1 MESSILK
8 KAGKFLREQGKNSK
22 WRKVL
27 TVLGAIVVFVTA
39 YILLMPAVALEH
51 KSVCGLEEH
60 THTEECYG
68 QVAVC
73 GKVGVGDESEEPVT
87 LEFACTFPEE
97 LHVHTRECYDG
108 EDNLICGYADY
119 AVHEHTQGC
128 YEDGRLV
135 CPLEEIEEHEHT
147 ESCYRVN
154 DSGYICGQEETEAHT
169 HTDACYTEHRELICE
184 EEEREGHTHTDDCYT
199 EEWVTIC
206 GLEDDPEHV
215 HDEYSCYEVKKTL
228 TCQEEESEGHQHGD
242 SCYHVESELTCGKE
256 ENLSGHKHTE
266 SCRGVVKELVCG
278 KDEVIL
284 HEHTVEDGCYEAV
297 MDSDGKQMQD
307 ENGELLWRLV
317 CDKLEVLEHVHDDG
331 CYQEHV
337 HTEECFAEDLICG
350 KEEHVHTEECFE
362 GTVYCGLDA
371 HTHTEECYEVNEA
384 GERVLACG
392 LEEHEHSFAC
402 YIGPEVSEE
411 DRERILYVAQMI
423 DELPSYEEIGME
435 LAAYEEAGDNEG
447 YEEYYRETAFRAGTV
462 YLYYEDLDDLQ
473 QYVVNAPKLME
484 LSWSWEATTMAL
496 TGDAGQWTV
505 HGINSMANAVGETQR
520 CVLLHGD
527 NKTVLN
533 VGKGNFTYWTGCVV
547 RKDEKENYVVDR
559 ILPKNIVKGGEII
572 PVDGCIIFFYEQ
584 VPNCKE
590 GDFVEFSLPKPFKEL
605 KETTNVNG
613 IGTISI
619 GDTLI
624 SPKEPKDNQVPTVS
638 DRASTA
644 GLININL
651 YDYGTN
657 INDLYKSDHRYP
669 GFQDD
674 GGTKT
679 IDLNSGSLWGAK
691 GSYNF
696 GGNIVT
702 DLNTGFSLTNQGG
715 LINATTG
722 GANSPLSGLNGS
734 ESPMNPN
741 LGEDGYPELKE
752 GGISLGY
759 LFSNSAYATRK
770 NRDGLDGLFR
780 YNETTGEYSFDSRSN
795 FAQFDAASNQF
806 IVYDALLSP
815 NYMMYP
821 FGNFL
826 PFSKINTEA
835 TKASEIDR
843 DYFRIIAATAAKKAE
858 ETTDGNLKTAYETL
872 SRNLEAFV
880 VQMDAKCGSKDWGGI
895 EAVNAYFATSGIP
908 RTFTKEELAK
918 IYSVDYDEAKNYFF
932 GMSMEMDFSQPVNGL
947 TGLTNNIPMEFN
959 FSGDDDVWIY
969 IDDMLYLNLSGIHRH
984 VGGKIDFVNGKI
996 YYYDLTVEA
1005 GDTATSPS
1013 LDPDTFEQVIRRSMQ
1028 AAGKTEAEIVAA
1040 LDATLK
1046 KENGVYTTFK
1056 DNSAHN
1062 FKFYY
1067 MERGAGS
1074 GVCKMNFN
1082 FPLLEKNALALG
1094 KSLSVD
1100 NGEVEDLLGNPD
1112 FLFQVLAADSNN
1124 QKPGENELEE
1134 LFIKEGM
1141 AYDVYRPHCGMDT
1154 SGEHRHSADCYVQCG
1169 MTVSDEHQHSGKCY
1183 GNNPARR
1190 GITGE
1195 GGIITL
1201 KKDECAVFPELSVIS
1216 GGYYIRELF
1225 DSSSIDQYANV
1236 QAGGSSTTDRNNI
1249 HVGDKTF
1256 AGKETGIYHMLNG
1269 STFFAFDNTV
1279 ETTKLGRLKI
1289 TKELVV
1295 GDADA
1300 GVGEETFRIEVQ
1312 LSGTKLPVGASYT
1325 VTNTD
1330 GTEETRTVEEE
1341 GIILLKGG
1349 ETALIEKILAG
1360 TEYTIQEEPASTE
1373 GYQVDYTP
1381 PTMGTKVA
1389 GDEAHY
1395 GKSYVKG
1402 IVSIYDEDETKIST
1416 TITNTTKGTG
1426 LEIPVHKVLSNP
1438 DGNSHAYRFQ
1448 LVELDGIQGNA
1459 VEGGRKEE
1467 VSLVFEKGTADTALE
1482 QEEKFA
1488 PILYLTKNLK
1498 DGETA
1503 TYYYQITEL
1512 AEETETEEDPTV
1524 RYDETAYTVEVQVTR
1539 KNEAVTVNKVLIHKE
1554 GVEPTEVTLTPEE
1567 NGVVT
1572 FAGDKS
1578 PLTFKNTLLHDLTVR
1593 KLASGGNSS
1602 EATFKFDIELTGS
1615 NETVIVDGTYPYEIE
1630 RLNDDLETE
1639 IQTGE
1644 VTFQGGKAS
1653 IELHSKDTLTI
1664 KGLPYGVSWKVVETT
1679 IDGYYVG
1686 HITGEDPIL
1695 AVDDRKQDEKEG
1707 AEASG
1712 ELTETTDSVT
1722 FINRTTYELPES
1734 GGPGTNLYTMAGISL
1749 LLMAGLMYRKKIR
1762 ERRAGSSRN

>member
-1 MESSILK
+1 MESSVLK
-8 KAGKFLREQGKNSK
+8 KAGKFLREQGKNK
-22 WRKVL
+22 RWRKVL
-27 TVLGAIVVFVTA
+27 TVLGAVVVFVTA
-39 YILLMPAVALEH
+39 YILLMPAVALEQ
-51 KSVCGLEEH
+51 KPVCELEEH

-68 QVAVC
+68 QILTC
-73 GKVGVGDESEEPVT
+73 GKVGVGDETEAPVT
-87 LEFACTFPEE
+87 LEFNCTFPEE
-97 LHVHTRECYDG
+97 LHAHTRECYDG
-108 EDNLICGYADY
+108 DNNLICGYADY
-119 AVHEHTQGC
+119 AVHEHNSGC

-135 CPLEEIEEHEHT
+135 CPLPEIEEHEHT
-147 ESCYRVN
+147 ESCYRIN
-154 DSGYICGQEETEAHT
+154 DSGYICGQEESEAHT
-169 HTDACYTEHRELICE
+169 HTDACYTEHRELICQE
-184 EEEREGHTHTDDCYT
+184 EEKEGHTHTDACYT

-206 GLEDDPEHV
+206 GMEDDPEHV
-215 HDEYSCYEVKKTL
+215 HDEYSCYEVSKTL
-228 TCQEEESEGHQHGD
+228 TCGEEEREGHQHD
-242 SCYHVESELTCGKE
+242 ASCYHVENELTCGKE
-256 ENLSGHKHTE
+256 ENPNGHKHTE
-266 SCRGVVKELVCG
+266 DCRGVVEELVCG
-278 KDEVIL
+278 KDEIIV

-297 MDSDGKQMQD
+297 MDDDGKQMRD
-307 ENGELLWRLV
+307 ENGELLWTLV
-317 CDKLEVLEHVHDDG
+317 CDKLVVLEHTHG
-331 CYQEHV
+331 EECYKEHE
-337 HTEECFAEDLICG
+337 HTEECFQESLICG
-350 KEEHVHTEECFE
+350 KEEHVHTEECLT
-362 GTVYCGLDA
+362 GTVYCGKES

-384 GERVLACG
+384 GENVLACG
-392 LEEHEHSFAC
+392 LEEHQHSFDC
-402 YIGPEVSEE
+402 YIGLEVSEE
-411 DRERILYVAQMI
+411 DRERILYVDQLI
-423 DELPSYEEIGME
+423 DELPSYEEIGE
-435 LAAYEEAGDNEG
+435 QLVAYEDAGDDEG
-447 YEEYYRETAFRAGTV
+447 YEEYYLDTAFWAEIAYR
-462 YLYYEDLDDLQ
+462 YYEDLEELQ
-473 QYVVNAPKLME
+473 KYVANGSKLME
-484 LSWSWEATTMAL
+484 LNWLWEASTMVLDSTAES
-496 TGDAGQWTV
+496 WTV
-505 HGINSMANAVGETQR
+505 TAINQMGGGNTCA
-520 CVLLHGD
+520 LLHGD
-527 NKTVLN
+527 NKTVQG
-533 VGKGNFTYWTGCVV
+533 VSGSYFTSWGGYVV
-547 RKDEKENYVVDR
+547 EEQGGNYVITKV
-559 ILPKNIVKGGEII
+559 LKNGVNKKDEII
-572 PVDGCIIFFYEQ
+572 PKNGCILLFYDKDT
-584 VPNCKE
+584 VYTE
-590 GDFVEFSLPKPFKEL
+590 GTFVEFALSGGKSFKEFPRGAN
-605 KETTNVNG
+605 KDGFGKVF
-613 IGTISI
+613 I

-624 SPKEPKDNQVPTVS
+624 SPKEPKNNQVPTVS

-657 INDLYKSDHRYP
+657 INDPYKSDHRYP

-795 FAQFDAASNQF
+795 FAEFDAASNQF

-1013 LDPDTFEQVIRRSMQ
+1013 LDPDTFEQVIRRSMK

-1046 KENGVYTTFK
+1046 KENGVYSTFK

-1100 NGEVEDLLGNPD
+1100 NEEVKELLGNPD
-1112 FLFQVLAADSNN
+1112 FLFQVLATNSNN
-1124 QKPGENELEE
+1124 QKPGENEPEE

-1154 SGEHRHSADCYVQCG
+1154 LKEHRHNADCYVQCG
-1169 MTVSDEHQHSGKCY
+1169 MVASDEHQHSGKCY
-1183 GNNPARR
+1183 GNNSARR

-1201 KKDECAVFPELSVIS
+1201 KKDECAVFPELSVVS

-1249 HVGDKTF
+1249 HVGDKIF

-1295 GDADA
+1295 GGADA
-1300 GVGEETFRIEVQ
+1300 GVAEEIFRIEVQ

-1325 VTNTD
+1325 VTNAD
-1330 GTEETRTVEEE
+1330 GKEERRTVEEE
-1341 GIILLKGG
+1341 GVILLKGG
-1349 ETALIEKILAG
+1349 ETALIENILAG
-1360 TEYTIQEEPASTE
+1360 TEYTIQEDPASTE

-1395 GKSYVKG
+1395 GKPYVKG

-1438 DGNSHAYRFQ
+1438 DGSSHAYRFQ
-1448 LVELDGIQGNA
+1448 LVELDGVQGNA

-1482 QEEKFA
+1482 QEAKFA

-1539 KNEAVTVNKVLIHKE
+1539 KNEAVTVDKVLIHKE
-1554 GVEPTEVTLTPEE
+1554 GVEPTEVTLAPEE

-1578 PLTFKNTLLHDLTVR
+1578 ALTFKNTLLHDLTVR

-1630 RLNDDLETE
+1630 RLNDDLEAE

-1644 VTFQGGKAS
+1644 VTFQNGKAS

-1686 HITGEDPIL
+1686 HIIDGDPIL

-1734 GGPGTNLYTMAGISL
+1734 GGSGTNLYTMAGISL

>member
-8 KAGKFLREQGKNSK
+8 KAGKFLREQGKNNR
-22 WRKVL
+22 WRKIL

-68 QVAVC
+68 QAAVC
-73 GKVGVGDESEEPVT
+73 GKVGAGDESEEPVT
-87 LEFACTFPEE
+87 LEFVCTFPEE

-154 DSGYICGQEETEAHT
+154 DSGYICGQEEAEAHT
-169 HTDACYTEHRELICE
+169 HADACYTENRELTCE
-184 EEEREGHTHTDDCYT
+184 EEEREGHTHIDDCYT
-199 EEWVTIC
+199 EEWVTVC

-215 HDEYSCYEVKKTL
+215 HDEYSCYEVSRTL
-228 TCQEEESEGHQHGD
+228 TCQEEEREGHQHGD

-256 ENLSGHKHTE
+256 ENLNGHKHTE

-284 HEHTVEDGCYEAV
+284 HEHTAEDGCYEAV
-297 MDSDGKQMQD
+297 MDNDGNQMQD

-317 CDKLEVLEHVHDDG
+317 CDKPEVLEHVHDNG

-350 KEEHVHTEECFE
+350 KEEHVHTEECFA
-362 GTVYCGLDA
+362 GTVYCGLET

-384 GERVLACG
+384 GEKVLKCG

-411 DRERILYVAQMI
+411 DRERILYVDQLI

-435 LAAYEEAGDNEG
+435 LAAYEEAGDDEG
-447 YEEYYRETAFRAGTV
+447 YEEYYLDTAFWAEISYR
-462 YLYYEDLDDLQ
+462 YYEDLDELQ
-473 QYVVNAPKLME
+473 KYVVNGPKLLEMSS
-484 LSWSWEATTMAL
+484 LWEASTMAL
-496 TGDAGQWTV
+496 DNTASEWKVTSVNQMTA
-505 HGINSMANAVGETQR
+505 NSNDNKCA
-520 CVLLHGD
+520 LFHGD
-527 NKTVLN
+527 NKSIRDISTSTFL
-533 VGKGNFTYWTGCVV
+533 YWSGCVV
-547 RKDEKENYVVDR
+547 GWQNERYEVIKLLKNGESKANEK
-559 ILPKNIVKGGEII
+559 I
-572 PVDGCIIFFYEQ
+572 PEGGCILFFYGDEGKAY
-584 VPNCKE
+584 KE
-590 GDFVEFSLPKPFKEL
+590 GDIVEFALTKPFNEL
-605 KETTNVNG
+605 PQGAVRG
-613 IGTISI
+613 GYGTVFI

-624 SPKEPKDNQVPTVS
+624 APKEPKDNQVTTVS

-651 YDYGTN
+651 YDYGSN

-696 GGNIVT
+696 GGNIVA
-702 DLNTGFSLTNQGG
+702 DLNTGFSLINQGG
-715 LINATTG
+715 LINATVG
-722 GANSPLSGLNGS
+722 GANTPLHGVDENHP
-734 ESPMNPN
+734 SPMNPN

-780 YNETTGEYSFDSRSN
+780 YDETTGEYSFDSRSN
-795 FAQFDAASNQF
+795 FAEFDAASNQF

-835 TKASEIDR
+835 TQASEINR
-843 DYFRIIAATAAKKAE
+843 DYFRIIAATAAKKAK

-872 SRNLEAFV
+872 SRNLETFV
-880 VQMDAKCGSKDWGGI
+880 VQMDEKYGSKDWGGI
-895 EAVNAYFATSGIP
+895 EAVSAYFATSGIP
-908 RTFTKEELAK
+908 RTFTKEELEK
-918 IYSVDYDEAKNYFF
+918 IYSVDYDEAKNFFF
-932 GMSMEMDFSQPVNGL
+932 GMSMEMDFSQPVKGL
-947 TGLTNNIPMEFN
+947 TGLTNDIPMEFN
-959 FSGDDDVWIY
+959 FAGDDDVWIY
-969 IDDMLYLNLSGIHRH
+969 IDEMLYLNLSGIHRH
-984 VGGKIDFVNGKI
+984 VGGKIDFVNGRI

-1005 GDTATSPS
+1005 GDITTSP
-1013 LDPDTFEQVIRRSMQ
+1013 DQTDTFEQVIRRSMK
-1028 AAGKTEAEIVAA
+1028 AAGKTESEIVAA

-1074 GVCKMNFN
+1074 GVCKINFN

-1100 NGEVEDLLGNPD
+1100 NGEVEEVLGNPD
-1112 FLFQVLAADSNN
+1112 FLFQVLAANSNN
-1124 QKPGENELEE
+1124 DKPGENEPEE
-1134 LFIKEGM
+1134 LFIKKGT
-1141 AYDVYRPHCGMDT
+1141 AYNVYRPRCGMDT
-1154 SGEHRHSADCYVQCG
+1154 SEEHRHNGDCYVQCK
-1169 MTVSDEHQHSGKCY
+1169 MAASDEHRHSGKCY
-1183 GNNPARR
+1183 GDNPART

-1225 DSSSIDQYANV
+1225 DSSSIDQYADV
-1236 QAGGSSTTDRNNI
+1236 QGGGSSTTDRNDI

-1256 AGKETGIYHMLNG
+1256 VGKETEIYHMLNG
-1269 STFFAFDNTV
+1269 STFFAFDNKV
-1279 ETTKLGRLKI
+1279 KTTKLGRLKI
-1289 TKELVV
+1289 TKELVIGEV
-1295 GDADA
+1295 DAESS
-1300 GVGEETFRIEVQ
+1300 EETFRIEVQ
-1312 LSGTKLPVGASYT
+1312 LSGTKLPVGTSYT

-1330 GTEETRTVEEE
+1330 GTEETRTVEKE

-1360 TEYTIQEEPASTE
+1360 TEYTIQEDPASTE
-1373 GYQVDYTP
+1373 GYQVGYKP
-1381 PTMGTKVA
+1381 PAMGNEMA

-1395 GKSYVKG
+1395 GKPYVKG

-1426 LEIPVHKVLSNP
+1426 LEIPIHKLFSNP
-1438 DGNSHAYRFQ
+1438 DGSSHAYRFQ

-1459 VEGGRKEE
+1459 VEDGRKGE
-1467 VSLVFEKGTADTALE
+1467 VSLVFEKGTADMALE
-1482 QEEKFA
+1482 QETRFA

-1512 AEETETEEDPTV
+1512 AEETETEKDPTV

-1539 KNEAVTVNKVLIHKE
+1539 KNETVTVKKVLIHKE

-1567 NGVVT
+1567 NGIVT
-1572 FAGDKS
+1572 FAGDES

-1630 RLNDDLETE
+1630 RVNDNLESE

-1644 VTFQGGKAS
+1644 VAFQSGKAS
-1653 IELHSKDTLTI
+1653 IELRSKDTLTI

-1686 HITGEDPIL
+1686 HITGEDPVL

>member
-8 KAGKFLREQGKNSK
+8 KAGKFLREQGKNNR
-22 WRKVL
+22 WRKIL

-68 QVAVC
+68 QAAVC
-73 GKVGVGDESEEPVT
+73 GKVGAGDESEEPVT
-87 LEFACTFPEE
+87 LEFVCTFPEE

-154 DSGYICGQEETEAHT
+154 DSGYICGQEEAEAHT
-169 HTDACYTEHRELICE
+169 HADACYTENRELTCE

-199 EEWVTIC
+199 EEWVTVC

-215 HDEYSCYEVKKTL
+215 HDEYSCYEVSRTL
-228 TCQEEESEGHQHGD
+228 TCQEEEREGHQHGD

-256 ENLSGHKHTE
+256 ENLNGHKHTE

-284 HEHTVEDGCYEAV
+284 HEHTAEDGCYEAV
-297 MDSDGKQMQD
+297 MDNDGNQMRD

-362 GTVYCGLDA
+362 GTVYCGLET

-384 GERVLACG
+384 GEKVLKCG

-411 DRERILYVAQMI
+411 DRERILYVDQLI

-435 LAAYEEAGDNEG
+435 LAAYEEAGDDEG
-447 YEEYYRETAFRAGTV
+447 YEEYYLDTAFWAEISYR
-462 YLYYEDLDDLQ
+462 YYEDLDELQ
-473 QYVVNAPKLME
+473 KYVVNGPKLLEMSS
-484 LSWSWEATTMAL
+484 LWEASTMAL
-496 TGDAGQWTV
+496 DNTASEWKVTSVNQMTA
-505 HGINSMANAVGETQR
+505 NSNDNKCA
-520 CVLLHGD
+520 LFHGD
-527 NKTVLN
+527 NKLIRDISTSTFL
-533 VGKGNFTYWTGCVV
+533 YWSGCVV
-547 RKDEKENYVVDR
+547 GWQNERYEVIKLLKNGESKANEK
-559 ILPKNIVKGGEII
+559 I
-572 PVDGCIIFFYEQ
+572 PEGGCILFFYGDEGKAY
-584 VPNCKE
+584 KE
-590 GDFVEFSLPKPFKEL
+590 GDIVEFALTKPFNEL
-605 KETTNVNG
+605 PQGAVRG
-613 IGTISI
+613 GYGTVFI

-624 SPKEPKDNQVPTVS
+624 APKEPKDNQVTTVS

-651 YDYGTN
+651 YDYGSN

-696 GGNIVT
+696 GGNIVA
-702 DLNTGFSLTNQGG
+702 DLNTGFSLINQGG
-715 LINATTG
+715 LINATVG
-722 GANSPLSGLNGS
+722 GANTPLHGVDENHP
-734 ESPMNPN
+734 SPMNPN

-780 YNETTGEYSFDSRSN
+780 YDETTGEYSFDSRSN
-795 FAQFDAASNQF
+795 FAEFDAASNQF

-835 TKASEIDR
+835 TQASEINR
-843 DYFRIIAATAAKKAE
+843 DYFRIIAATASKKAK

-872 SRNLEAFV
+872 SRNLETFV
-880 VQMDAKCGSKDWGGI
+880 VQMDEKCGSKDWGGI
-895 EAVNAYFATSGIP
+895 EAVSAYFATSGIP

-918 IYSVDYDEAKNYFF
+918 IYSVDYDEAKNFFF
-932 GMSMEMDFSQPVNGL
+932 GMSMEMDFSQPVEGL
-947 TGLTNNIPMEFN
+947 TGLTNDIPMEFN
-959 FSGDDDVWIY
+959 FAGDDDVWIY
-969 IDDMLYLNLSGIHRH
+969 IDEMLYLNLSGIHRH
-984 VGGKIDFVNGKI
+984 VGGKIDFVNGRI

-1005 GDTATSPS
+1005 GDITTSP
-1013 LDPDTFEQVIRRSMQ
+1013 DQTDTFEQVIRRSMK
-1028 AAGKTEAEIVAA
+1028 AAGKTESEIVAA

-1074 GVCKMNFN
+1074 GVCKINFN

-1100 NGEVEDLLGNPD
+1100 NGEVAEVLGNPD
-1112 FLFQVLAADSNN
+1112 FLFQVLAANSNN
-1124 QKPGENELEE
+1124 QKPGKNEPEE
-1134 LFIKEGM
+1134 LFIKKGT
-1141 AYDVYRPHCGMDT
+1141 AYNVYRPRCGMDT
-1154 SGEHRHSADCYVQCG
+1154 SEEHRHNGDCYVQCK
-1169 MTVSDEHQHSGKCY
+1169 MAASDEHRHSGKCY
-1183 GNNPARR
+1183 GDNPART

-1225 DSSSIDQYANV
+1225 DSSSIDQYADV
-1236 QAGGSSTTDRNNI
+1236 QGGGSSTTDRNDI

-1256 AGKETGIYHMLNG
+1256 VGKETEIYHMLNG
-1269 STFFAFDNTV
+1269 STFFAFDNKV
-1279 ETTKLGRLKI
+1279 KTTKLGRLKI
-1289 TKELVV
+1289 TKELVIGEV
-1295 GDADA
+1295 DAESS
-1300 GVGEETFRIEVQ
+1300 EETFRIEVQ
-1312 LSGTKLPVGASYT
+1312 LSGTKLPVGTSYT

-1360 TEYTIQEEPASTE
+1360 TEYTIQEDPASTE
-1373 GYQVDYTP
+1373 GYQVGYKP
-1381 PTMGTKVA
+1381 PKPMGSEMA

-1395 GKSYVKG
+1395 GKPYVKG
-1402 IVSIYDEDETKIST
+1402 IVSIYDADETKIST

-1426 LEIPVHKVLSNP
+1426 LEIPVHKLLSNP
-1438 DGNSHAYRFQ
+1438 DGSSHAYRFQ

-1459 VEGGRKEE
+1459 VEDGRKGE
-1467 VSLVFEKGTADTALE
+1467 VSLVFEKGTADMALE
-1482 QEEKFA
+1482 QEKRFA

-1498 DGETA
+1498 DRETA

-1512 AEETETEEDPTV
+1512 AEETETEKDPTV

-1539 KNEAVTVNKVLIHKE
+1539 KNETVTVDKVLIHKE
-1554 GVEPTEVTLTPEE
+1554 GMEPTEVTLTPEE
-1567 NGVVT
+1567 NGIVT

-1630 RLNDDLETE
+1630 RVNDNLESE

-1644 VTFQGGKAS
+1644 VTFQSGKAS
-1653 IELHSKDTLTI
+1653 IELRSKDTLTI

-1686 HITGEDPIL
+1686 HITGEDPVL